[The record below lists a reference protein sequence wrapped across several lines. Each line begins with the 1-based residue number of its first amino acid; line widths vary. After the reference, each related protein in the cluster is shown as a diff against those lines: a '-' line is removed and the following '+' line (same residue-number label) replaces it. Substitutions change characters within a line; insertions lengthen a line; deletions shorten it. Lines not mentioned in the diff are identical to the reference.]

1 MKKLLVML
9 VMAWGFIPLLGAT
22 EGCHQRLTKDEFR
35 AKQKAYI
42 MEKAGLT
49 AEESEVFFPLYF
61 ELQDKK
67 QQVNDEAWKL
77 MREGQQENVSEER
90 YEEIMERMYDARISA
105 AQLEKTYFDKF
116 KEILSC
122 KKIYRVQRAEMRFH
136 RDLLKGMRGKGAP
149 KKKK

>member
-1 MKKLLVML
+1 
-9 VMAWGFIPLLGAT
+9 
-22 EGCHQRLTKDEFR
+22 
-35 AKQKAYI
+35 
-42 MEKAGLT
+42 
-49 AEESEVFFPLYF
+49 
-61 ELQDKK
+61 
-67 QQVNDEAWKL
+67 
-77 MREGQQENVSEER
+77 MREGQQKNVREER
-90 YEEIMERMYDARISA
+90 SEEIMEHRDDARISA